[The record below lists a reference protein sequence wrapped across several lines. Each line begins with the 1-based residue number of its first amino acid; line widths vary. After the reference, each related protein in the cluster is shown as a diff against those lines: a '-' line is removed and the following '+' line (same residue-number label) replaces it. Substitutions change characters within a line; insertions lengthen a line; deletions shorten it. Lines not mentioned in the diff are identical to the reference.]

1 MHKIAR
7 MAGFLAAHG
16 VWSVSD
22 GENLIPLFGYED
34 TQGDRVMDRLI
45 FDDIA
50 DAAKAGQEALKM
62 GRQDW
67 ARAVLVADGY
77 LRSDA
82 RRIDALL
89 IDAVEYG
96 PARQSMRMA
105 IPYRPQQQGFA
116 VYRPK
121 FLDVPGR
128 YKADQST
135 LAESFFAGV
144 DSHEQAA
151 AVWDA
156 HLIDQS
162 V

>member
-50 DAAKAGQEALKM
+50 DAAKAGREALET
-62 GRQDW
+62 GQQDW

-96 PARQSMRMA
+96 PTRQSLSMA
-105 IPYRPQQQGFA
+105 IPYRSQPQGFA

-121 FLDVPGR
+121 FLTVPRR
-128 YKADQST
+128 YEADQSG
-135 LAESFFAGV
+135 LAEAFFTGV

-156 HLIDQS
+156 HLVDQS

>member
-1 MHKIAR
+1 MQKTAR

-16 VWSVSD
+16 IWSVSD
-22 GENLIPLFGYED
+22 GEALIPLFGYQD
-34 TQGDRVMDRLI
+34 TNGDRAMDRLV

-50 DAAKAGQEALKM
+50 DAAKAGQEALRT
-62 GRQDW
+62 GREDW
-67 ARAVLVADGY
+67 VGAVLVADGY

-82 RRIDALL
+82 RRIDALI
-89 IDAVEYG
+89 IDVVEYL
-96 PARQSMRMA
+96 PTRQSMRMA
-105 IPYRPQQQGFA
+105 IPYRPQPQGFA

-121 FLDVPGR
+121 FLEVPGR
-128 YKADQST
+128 YESDQSG